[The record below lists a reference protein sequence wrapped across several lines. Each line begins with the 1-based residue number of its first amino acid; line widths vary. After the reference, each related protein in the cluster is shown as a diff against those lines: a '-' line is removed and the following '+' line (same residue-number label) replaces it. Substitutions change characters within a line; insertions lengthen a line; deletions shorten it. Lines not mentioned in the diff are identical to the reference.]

1 MTDSIFRGPNKLQF
15 IDTSKEKDTLN
26 PNLLDNSDPT
36 LATNYTGNNELDIP
50 FTPWSLLMS
59 NLGLE
64 DQGKAT
70 GASNICDYSRDNPN
84 TGTNNDE

>member
-1 MTDSIFRGPNKLQF
+1 MTDSIFRDPKKLQF

-50 FTPWSLLMS
+50 FTPRSFLMS
-59 NLGLE
+59 NLGIGGPRE
-64 DQGKAT
+64 
-70 GASNICDYSRDNPN
+70 
-84 TGTNNDE
+84 NDGGLQYLRLLP